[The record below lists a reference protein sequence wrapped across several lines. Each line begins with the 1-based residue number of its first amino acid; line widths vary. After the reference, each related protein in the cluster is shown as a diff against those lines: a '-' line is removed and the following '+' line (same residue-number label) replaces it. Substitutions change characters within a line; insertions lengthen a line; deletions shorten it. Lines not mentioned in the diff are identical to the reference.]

1 MVLIKT
7 KLYMYLSKDNLM
19 IFYFP
24 NLLYCKVTYFSQIN
38 CMLNGYG
45 NFKKVYVMVS
55 DILIKE
61 QNDTSNPTPQQLSN
75 GWKKKRNR

>member
-1 MVLIKT
+1 
-7 KLYMYLSKDNLM
+7 
-19 IFYFP
+19 
-24 NLLYCKVTYFSQIN
+24 
-38 CMLNGYG
+38 MLNGYG

-75 GWKKKRNR
+75 GWKKKKEIGEKCLILTYMPVGTKVLILIVIF